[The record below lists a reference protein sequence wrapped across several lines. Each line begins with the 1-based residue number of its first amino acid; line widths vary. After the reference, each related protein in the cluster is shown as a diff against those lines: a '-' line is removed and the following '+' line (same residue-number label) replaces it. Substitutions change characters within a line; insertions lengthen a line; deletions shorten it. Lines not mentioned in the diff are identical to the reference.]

1 MIKQMGVNMV
11 SGCLFP
17 CDDGQPCG
25 LGDALGGVG
34 GVFIGDKLVGLAC
47 CANQPDLVVFLQ
59 DADEVLRGGGGFGV
73 PVQVGV

>member
-1 MIKQMGVNMV
+1 MV

-73 PVQVGV
+73 PAQVRV